1 MNRTK
6 SLLLEG
12 PSISGVLSW
21 NLVTE
26 TEKNH
31 RNLRKASQNRG
42 PDMNSGLFELEA
54 VQPLDCGVQW
64 PLMISDRS
72 KVYILMLPIQ
82 TIITKNTKNICFA
95 LGNILTVHV
104 SLCPINQ
111 TYRVTQAWTRKLK
124 MEEMLCKVLYINWI
138 HIVIS

>member
-54 VQPLDCGVQW
+54 V
-64 PLMISDRS
+64 
-72 KVYILMLPIQ
+72 
-82 TIITKNTKNICFA
+82 
-95 LGNILTVHV
+95 
-104 SLCPINQ
+104 
-111 TYRVTQAWTRKLK
+111 
-124 MEEMLCKVLYINWI
+124 
-138 HIVIS
+138 